1 MANQKPISTTNAAGG
16 YLVQPEYQR
25 SLLSRIARENAVF
38 AMADTLRVNTKQV
51 VWPVYLGRPTAG
63 FVAEAA
69 TKPTTGA
76 EFGQLTANLKKI
88 ATNVRYTTEILEDAA
103 ENPQLLIG
111 PDVVAAIND
120 LAEYHALGTHVGAAD
135 TTATYTTSFDSAL
148 QNTTTTVE
156 LGSGEDALADAI
168 SSAVATLEGNGYTDN
183 LSVIAGYR
191 LKQHLRD
198 ARDGQG
204 LPLYY
209 PGFNSA
215 SGDDVPRLWGLPV
228 RFSTN
233 LNKTD
238 AGTYNP
244 FTPDATIGG
253 AGSPPATVAIVGA
266 FQNAKAVIRSDIST
280 QVFREATIDSVN
292 LAETNQ
298 IAVQYETRIGFQVY
312 DLNAAFVRII
322 NAA

>member
-16 YLVQPEYQR
+16 YLIQPDYQAT
-25 SLLSRIARENAVF
+25 LLSRVARENAVF
-38 AMADTLRVNTKQV
+38 AMADTIQVNTNSV

-103 ENPQLLIG
+103 QNPQLLIG

-120 LAEYHALGTHVGAAD
+120 LAEYHALGTHVGAAN
-135 TTATYTTSFDSAL
+135 TTATYTTSFDAAL

-156 LGSGEDALADAI
+156 LGTGADAFAVAL
-168 SSAVATLEGNGYTDN
+168 SSAMATLENNGYTDN
-183 LSVIAGYR
+183 LSVLTGYR
-191 LKQHLRD
+191 TKQHLRD
-198 ARDGQG
+198 ARTTNGDPLYYQALAGSGEVDRVQG
-204 LPLYY
+204 LPI
-209 PGFNSA
+209 
-215 SGDDVPRLWGLPV
+215 

-233 LNKTD
+233 VSRTD
-238 AGTYNP
+238 AGVYNP
-244 FTPDATIGG
+244 FTPDAAIGG
-253 AGSPPATVAIVGA
+253 SGSPPATVAIVGD
-266 FQNAKAVIRSDIST
+266 FRNAKAVIRSDISVQT
-280 QVFREATIDSVN
+280 FREATLDGVN

-312 DLNAAFVRII
+312 DLNNAFVRII

>member
-1 MANQKPISTTNAAGG
+1 MANQKPISSTNAAGG
-16 YLVQPEYQR
+16 YLIQPEYQMT
-25 SLLSRIARENAVF
+25 LLSRVARENAVF
-38 AMADTLRVNTKQV
+38 SMADTVQVNTNQV

-76 EFGQLTANLKKI
+76 EFGTLTANLKKI
-88 ATNVRYTTEILEDAA
+88 ATNVRYTTEILEDAKQ
-103 ENPQLLIG
+103 NPQLLIG

-120 LAEYHALGTHVGAAD
+120 LAEYHALGTHVGAAN
-135 TTATYTTSFDSAL
+135 TTATYTTSFDAAL

-156 LGSGEDALADAI
+156 LGTGEDALADAI
-168 SSAVATLEGNGYTDN
+168 SSAMATLEGNGYVDN
-183 LSVIAGYR
+183 LSVLTGYR
-191 LKQHLRD
+191 TKQHLRD

-209 PGFNSA
+209 ESLTG
-215 SGDDVPRLWGLPV
+215 SGDVPRVMGLPI

-233 LNKTD
+233 VSKTD

-253 AGSPPATVAIVGA
+253 AGSPPATVAIVGD
-266 FQNAKAVIRSDIST
+266 FRNAKAVLRSDISVQT
-280 QVFREATIDSVN
+280 FREATIDGVN

-312 DLNAAFVRII
+312 DLNNAFVRII